1 MNSTCSPFSFGDVF
15 VDKRNADRL
24 NKTSN
29 RMKEYKLSV
38 CELKYDKDTNWVC
51 QFGPTKDRFNPGA
64 MIVSNSTDGMR
75 FTSAQL

>member
-1 MNSTCSPFSFGDVF
+1 
-15 VDKRNADRL
+15 
-24 NKTSN
+24 
-29 RMKEYKLSV
+29 MKEYKLSV

-75 FTSAQL
+75 FTS